1 MITLLGQSCRV
12 DTTGCGTGL
21 NRRIDHPGRSLPARY
36 GSGFPP
42 VDCPLPVCFTV
53 WRLMAFPDKSV
64 YVWYLLF
71 ITTCILWVGINFV
84 FYANREPQKRPFDPP
99 KVQEKACNEADNGA
113 FFSDDSRQWNCES
126 IPSSPIVI
134 NLAGLRL
141 GSGSA
146 ATKTNTHVAKW
157 AF

>member
-1 MITLLGQSCRV
+1 
-12 DTTGCGTGL
+12 
-21 NRRIDHPGRSLPARY
+21 
-36 GSGFPP
+36 
-42 VDCPLPVCFTV
+42 
-53 WRLMAFPDKSV
+53 MAFPDKSV

-71 ITTCILWVGINFV
+71 ISLITTCILWVGIDFV

-113 FFSDDSRQWNCES
+113 VFSDDSRQWNCES

>member
-1 MITLLGQSCRV
+1 
-12 DTTGCGTGL
+12 
-21 NRRIDHPGRSLPARY
+21 
-36 GSGFPP
+36 
-42 VDCPLPVCFTV
+42 
-53 WRLMAFPDKSV
+53 MAFPDKSV
-64 YVWYLLF
+64 YVWF
-71 ITTCILWVGINFV
+71 CQITTCILWLGINFV
-84 FYANREPQKRPFDPP
+84 FCANREPQKRPFDPP
-99 KVQEKACNEADNGA
+99 NVQEMLAMRQTMEQSVTTTPESGRWSCSVESKDSFGVSTFGRRVKATKSNLIVSAASNLFLSG
-113 FFSDDSRQWNCES
+113 RWQWNCES